1 MPANAK
7 DPGAA
12 PDRECSKPKLG
23 RIRGK
28 DYRHFL
34 PVCYFD
40 PGGIATAN
48 EYVALWQSASRYQ
61 IEILKSVAV
70 EALHSARCALRP
82 ITGSA
87 AGRRS
92 PPDHR
97 GRWRCAASRCS
108 PA

>member
-1 MPANAK
+1 M
-7 DPGAA
+7 
-12 PDRECSKPKLG
+12 
-23 RIRGK
+23 RGK
-28 DYRHFL
+28 DYRDFRL
-34 PVCYFD
+34 VCYFD

-70 EALHSARCALRP
+70 EAVHSATCAPRP
-82 ITGSA
+82 FTGSVP
-87 AGRRS
+87 GRRF
-92 PPDHR
+92 PPDHY